1 MLERI
6 PSGCKSLPTFSLKP
20 FFIMTPVPTEHT
32 NTVYQ
37 TRDGKQHTIAE
48 MDAVQLMTALY
59 DMLMR
64 KAKHNHKLNKML
76 EVGEVLSGVTKAI
89 HVELGKREAAMADLT
104 DLQISADLGKLKL
117 HTDESSIKITSNS

>member
-1 MLERI
+1 
-6 PSGCKSLPTFSLKP
+6 
-20 FFIMTPVPTEHT
+20 MTPVPTEHT
-32 NTVYQ
+32 HTVYQ
-37 TRDGKQHTIAE
+37 TRDGKQHSISE

-89 HVELGKREAAMADLT
+89 HVELGKREAANMADLNEM
-104 DLQISADLGKLKL
+104 QISADLGKLKL
-117 HTDESSIKITSNS
+117 HTDDSSISITSNS